1 MSPIAEESNSQY
13 MFEVRYKGKHCI
25 LNQYSKHL
33 HRLHQTG
40 GKEELSINSNSHTH
54 LTVAQ
59 FHHAPTS
66 ALTKPVISLSLS
78 SKIHGSKEHEKKK
91 ESFYAR
97 HLALSR
103 HVGSVKFEMA
113 NVPLTLSCSL
123 KSCMSIG

>member
-1 MSPIAEESNSQY
+1 MSPIAKESNSQHR
-13 MFEVRYKGKHCI
+13 FEVRSKGKHCI

-33 HRLHQTG
+33 HRVHQTG
-40 GKEELSINSNSHTH
+40 GMEELSINSNSHTH

-59 FHHAPTS
+59 FHHAPSS

-78 SKIHGSKEHEKKK
+78 SKVHGSKEHEKKK

-103 HVGSVKFEMA
+103 HVSSVKFA
-113 NVPLTLSCSL
+113 CV
-123 KSCMSIG
+123 